1 MRVQGRS
8 ILPLDLPCTP
18 RVSVTPSG
26 VGKENMAELI
36 LEMRGITKTF
46 PGVRALDNVH
56 FSCERG
62 EVHALVGENGAGKST
77 LMKILSGVYLPDAGE
92 ITFKGVPVRMESPHH
107 AQSLGIST
115 IYQEPSL
122 LPHLTVA
129 ENIYLGREI
138 TGRLGL
144 IDTRELQRRA
154 QDLLDRLG
162 AAVDV
167 ASPVFRLSVAQQ
179 QLVEIAKAL
188 SLNADLI
195 IMDEPT
201 DALGEREV
209 EHLFDIIRSLRQ
221 AGVTVIY
228 VSHRLDEIFRIA
240 DRATVLKDGQVV
252 GTVRTADVSKGD
264 LICMMVGRP
273 LSEAFPPRGNG
284 KGEKV
289 LEVRGLSRRGA
300 FRDIHFTLHRGEI
313 LGIAGLAGSGRTEIV
328 RAIFGA
334 DPVDAGEILLR
345 GVPLQVRGPRDAVN
359 AGIGFLTE
367 DRKAEGLVMGLS
379 LRENVALPSL
389 DVWSAWG
396 LVDRARER
404 KVVGDLIAELQI
416 RPPNPQQ
423 QVQYL
428 SGGNQQKVVLAKWLA
443 TEPDVLLFDEPTLG
457 IDVGAKV
464 EIYALM
470 RRLANEG
477 KAIIMISSELPE
489 VIGMSDRILVLCEGR
504 IVGELT
510 PEEATEERILGLAC
524 GLEVEAE
531 SDKGSGTCLAPVPEG
546 AGTRSEGK
554 GKEFLQAVA
563 RFVRTSPHVATGA
576 VYAILVGLVVF
587 GLLASP
593 AFRTPR
599 NWVNLLRQ
607 ATSLGLVSI
616 GQTFVILAGGFD
628 VSVSAVITLV
638 SLLSAVLMEGRETM
652 ILPAVLL
659 SVVLGVVYGLVNGL
673 AIVRLRVNPFIAT
686 FATMSIGRGIALA
699 YTKIPVGRTA
709 PSYRF
714 LSDGYIGPFPVPL
727 ILFALAL
734 GLSLA
739 LLRRTRFGRYIYA
752 VGGDPEIAR
761 WSGISVSRIRIA
773 TYVISGLMA
782 AITGLYLSSRMGVG
796 DPAVGPGMEWDSVT
810 AVVVGG
816 TSLAGG
822 RGGLAGTL
830 AGVLLLTVISN
841 ILNLLNVHTWY
852 QQILKGLIILFAV
865 AVYKQSK

>member
-1 MRVQGRS
+1 
-8 ILPLDLPCTP
+8 
-18 RVSVTPSG
+18 
-26 VGKENMAELI
+26 MAGPF

-46 PGVRALDNVH
+46 PGVRALDNVF
-56 FSCERG
+56 FSCQQG

-92 ITFKGVPVRMESPHH
+92 IIYKGRVTRVESPGQ

-115 IYQEPSL
+115 IYQEPNL

-129 ENIYLGREI
+129 ENIFLGREF

-144 IDTRELQRRA
+144 VRARELQRRA
-154 QDLLDRLG
+154 QELLERLG
-162 AAVDV
+162 ATVNV
-167 ASPVFRLSVAQQ
+167 SSPVFRLSVAQQ
-179 QLVEIAKAL
+179 QLVEVAKAL

-201 DALGEREV
+201 AALGEREV
-209 EHLFDIIRSLRQ
+209 EHLFNVVRSLRQ
-221 AGVTVIY
+221 DGVTVIY

-252 GTVRTADVSKGD
+252 GTVQTAEATKTD

-273 LSEAFPPRGNG
+273 LSEAFPPRGGG

-289 LEVRGLSRRGA
+289 LEVRGLTRQGA
-300 FRDIHFTLHRGEI
+300 FHDIHFTLHQGEI
-313 LGIAGLAGSGRTEIV
+313 LGIAGLAGSGRTEIL
-328 RAIFGA
+328 RALFGA
-334 DPVDAGEILLR
+334 DPVDAGEVLLR
-345 GVPLQVRGPRDAVN
+345 GKPLRVKGPRDAVN

-367 DRKAEGLVMGLS
+367 DRKSEGLVMGLS
-379 LRENVALPSL
+379 VRENVALPSL
-389 DVWSAWG
+389 DAWNAWG
-396 LVDRARER
+396 LVDRAREQ
-404 KVVGDLIAELQI
+404 KVVGSLISELQV
-416 RPPNPQQ
+416 RPPSLQQ
-423 QVQYL
+423 QVRYL

-443 TEPDVLLFDEPTLG
+443 TKPDVLLFDEPTKG

-464 EIYALM
+464 EIYGLM

-504 IVGELT
+504 VAGELL
-510 PEEATEERILGLAC
+510 PEQATEEKILALAC
-524 GLEVEAE
+524 GLEMKAKIGEAE
-531 SDKGSGTCLAPVPEG
+531 VGPPLRSRGFGTQPAGKARRLLQSLVGS
-546 AGTRSEGK
+546 
-554 GKEFLQAVA
+554 
-563 RFVRTSPHVATGA
+563 VRGNPHAATIA
-576 VYAILVGLVVF
+576 VYAILAALLVF
-587 GLLASP
+587 GLFASP

-607 ATSLGLVSI
+607 STSLGLVSI
-616 GQTFVILAGGFD
+616 GQTFVILGGGFD

-638 SLLSAVLMEGRETM
+638 SLLSAVLMEGRDVM
-652 ILPAVLL
+652 IFPAILL
-659 SVVLGVVYGLVNGL
+659 SVALGAVYGLLNGL
-673 AIVRLRVNPFIAT
+673 IIVRLRVNPFIAT
-686 FATMSIGRGIALA
+686 FATMSIGRGLALA
-699 YTKIPVGRTA
+699 YTKIPVGRIA

-714 LSDGYIGPFPVPL
+714 LSDGAIGPLPMPL
-727 ILFALAL
+727 ILLVVAL
-734 GLSLA
+734 GASLVVLHRA
-739 LLRRTRFGRYIYA
+739 RFGRYVYA

-761 WSGISVSRIRIA
+761 WSGIRVARIQVA

-782 AITGLYLSSRMGVG
+782 AITGLYLASRMGVG

-822 RGGLAGTL
+822 RGGLAGTV
-830 AGVLLLTVISN
+830 AGILLLAVISN
-841 ILNLLNVHTWY
+841 VLNLLNVHTWY
-852 QQILKGLIILFAV
+852 QQIIKGLIILFAV

>member
-1 MRVQGRS
+1 
-8 ILPLDLPCTP
+8 
-18 RVSVTPSG
+18 
-26 VGKENMAELI
+26 MAELI
-36 LEMRGITKTF
+36 LDMRGITKTF

-77 LMKILSGVYLPDAGE
+77 LMKILSGVYSPDAGE
-92 ITFKGVPVRMESPHH
+92 IIFKGSPVRMESPHH

-122 LPHLTVA
+122 LPYLTVA

-144 IDTRELQRRA
+144 VDARELQRRA
-154 QDLLDRLG
+154 QALLDRLG

-167 ASPVFRLSVAQQ
+167 SSPVFRLGVAQQ

-201 DALGEREV
+201 AALGEREV
-209 EHLFDIIRSLRQ
+209 AHLFEVIRSLRQ
-221 AGVTVIY
+221 DGVTVIY

-273 LSEAFPPRGNG
+273 LSEAFPPRGDG
-284 KGEKV
+284 RGEKV
-289 LEVRGLSRRGA
+289 LEVRGLTRRGA
-300 FRDIHFTLHRGEI
+300 FYDIHFSLHRGEI

-328 RAIFGA
+328 RALFGA
-334 DPVDAGEILLR
+334 DPVDAGEVLLH
-345 GVPLQVRGPRDAVN
+345 GKPLQIRGPRDAVN
-359 AGIGFLTE
+359 SGIGFLTE

-379 LRENVALPSL
+379 VRENVALPSL

-510 PEEATEERILGLAC
+510 PEEATEERILALAC
-524 GLEVEAE
+524 GLEAEAKPREAE
-531 SDKGSGTCLAPVPEG
+531 ACPLPGSDGSGTRPEDG
-546 AGTRSEGK
+546 REG
-554 GKEFLQAVA
+554 FLQPLA
-563 RFVRTSPHVATGA
+563 RFVRTNPHVATVA
-576 VYAILVGLVVF
+576 VYAILVGLVAF
-587 GLLASP
+587 GLSASP

-638 SLLSAVLMEGRETM
+638 SLLSAVLMEGGETM
-652 ILPAVLL
+652 VLPAVLL
-659 SVVLGVVYGLVNGL
+659 SLALGVLYGLGNGL

-699 YTKIPVGRTA
+699 YTKIPVGRTT

-714 LSDGYIGPFPVPL
+714 LSDGFIGPFPVPL

-734 GLSLA
+734 GVSLVV
-739 LLRRTRFGRYIYA
+739 LRRTRFGRHVYA

-761 WSGISVSRIRIA
+761 WSGIPVSRIRIA
-773 TYVISGLMA
+773 TYVLSGLMA
-782 AITGLYLSSRMGVG
+782 AVTGLYLASRMGVG

-865 AVYKQSK
+865 AVYKQTK

>member
-1 MRVQGRS
+1 
-8 ILPLDLPCTP
+8 
-18 RVSVTPSG
+18 
-26 VGKENMAELI
+26 MAELI

-46 PGVRALDNVH
+46 PGVRALDGVH

-77 LMKILSGVYLPDAGE
+77 LMKILSGVYVPDAGE
-92 ITFKGVPVRMESPHH
+92 IIFKGTPVRMESPHH

-138 TGRLGL
+138 VNPLGL
-144 IDTRELQRRA
+144 IEARELQRRA

-167 ASPVFRLSVAQQ
+167 SAPVFRLSVAQQ

-201 DALGEREV
+201 AALGEREV
-209 EHLFDIIRSLRQ
+209 EHLFNIIRTLRRD
-221 AGVTVIY
+221 GVTVIY
-228 VSHRLDEIFRIA
+228 VSHRLEEIFRIA
-240 DRATVLKDGQVV
+240 DRVTVLKDGQVV
-252 GTVRTADVSKGD
+252 GTARTTEVSKAD

-284 KGEKV
+284 KGEPV
-289 LEVRGLSRRGA
+289 LEVRGLTRRGA
-300 FRDIHFTLHRGEI
+300 FYDVSFTLHRGEI

-334 DPVDAGEILLR
+334 DPVDAGEVLLR
-345 GVPLQVRGPRDAVN
+345 GKPLRLRGPRDAVN
-359 AGIGFLTE
+359 SGIGFLTE

-379 LRENVALPSL
+379 VRENVALPNL

-396 LVDRARER
+396 VVDLDRER
-404 KVVGDLIAELQI
+404 QVVEHLITGLQI
-416 RPPNPQQ
+416 RPPNPKQ

-443 TEPDVLLFDEPTLG
+443 TEPEVLLFDEPTRG

-464 EIYALM
+464 EIYTLM

-504 IVGELT
+504 ISGEFT
-510 PEEATEERILGLAC
+510 PEEATEERILALAC
-524 GLEVEAE
+524 GLGVEMAGEGGAFSPAPSEDVEVQPQE
-531 SDKGSGTCLAPVPEG
+531 KG
-546 AGTRSEGK
+546 RSILDPLVR
-554 GKEFLQAVA
+554 FA
-563 RFVRTSPHVATGA
+563 RTNPHVATVA
-576 VYAILVGLVVF
+576 VYAILVGLVAF
-587 GLLASP
+587 GLLSSP
-593 AFRTPR
+593 AFRTSR

-607 ATSLGLVSI
+607 ATSLGLVGI
-616 GQTFVILAGGFD
+616 GQTFVILGGGFD

-652 ILPAVLL
+652 VLPAVLL
-659 SVVLGVVYGLVNGL
+659 SVALGVCYGFVNGL
-673 AIVRLRVNPFIAT
+673 AIARLRVSPFIAT
-686 FATMSIGRGIALA
+686 FATMSIGRGFALA
-699 YTKIPVGRTA
+699 YTKIPVGRIA

-714 LSDGYIGPFPVPL
+714 LADGYLGPLPVPL
-727 ILFALAL
+727 VVLALAL
-734 GLSLA
+734 GISFVVLH
-739 LLRRTRFGRYIYA
+739 RTRFGRYVYA

-761 WSGISVSRIRIA
+761 WSGIPVQRIRIA

-796 DPAVGPGMEWDSVT
+796 DPAVGPGIEWDSVT

-822 RGGLAGTL
+822 RGGLAGTV

>member
-1 MRVQGRS
+1 
-8 ILPLDLPCTP
+8 
-18 RVSVTPSG
+18 
-26 VGKENMAELI
+26 MAELI

-77 LMKILSGVYLPDAGE
+77 LMKILSGVYPPDAGE
-92 ITFKGVPVRMESPHH
+92 IVFKGVPVRLESPHH

-122 LPHLTVA
+122 LPYLTVA
-129 ENIYLGREI
+129 ENIYLGREV

-144 IDTRELQRRA
+144 IDGAELERRA
-154 QDLLDRLG
+154 SQLLDRLG
-162 AAVDV
+162 AAVDPS
-167 ASPVFRLSVAQQ
+167 SPVVRLSVAQQ
-179 QLVEIAKAL
+179 QIVEIAKAL
-188 SLNADLI
+188 SLQADLI
-195 IMDEPT
+195 LMDEPT
-201 DALGEREV
+201 AALGEREV
-209 EHLFDIIRSLRQ
+209 EHLFAIVRSLRQ
-221 AGVTVIY
+221 DGVTVIY

-252 GTVRTADVSKGD
+252 GTVRTAEVSKAD

-273 LSEAFPPRGNG
+273 LGEAFPSRGDG
-284 KGEKV
+284 RGEKV
-289 LEVRGLSRRGA
+289 LEVRGLTRRGA
-300 FRDIHFTLHRGEI
+300 FRDIRFTLHRGEI

-328 RAIFGA
+328 RALFGA
-334 DPVDAGEILLR
+334 DPVDAGEILLHGKPLSLR
-345 GVPLQVRGPRDAVN
+345 GSRDAVK

-367 DRKAEGLVMGLS
+367 DRKSEGLVMGLS
-379 LRENVALPSL
+379 VRENVALPSL

-404 KVVGDLIAELQI
+404 KAVGDLISGLQV
-416 RPPNPQQ
+416 RPPNLQQ
-423 QVQYL
+423 QVRYL

-443 TEPDVLLFDEPTLG
+443 TEPDVLLFDEPTRG

-470 RRLANEG
+470 RRLADEG

-489 VIGMSDRILVLCEGR
+489 VIGMSNRILVLCEGR
-504 IVGELT
+504 IVGELA
-510 PEEATEERILGLAC
+510 PEDATEEKILALAC
-524 GLEVEAE
+524 GLGVEAE
-531 SDKGSGTCLAPVPEG
+531 PEETE
-546 AGTRSEGK
+546 ACPSPPSEGSTGRPGGK
-554 GKEFLQAVA
+554 GREFLPSLI
-563 RFVRTSPHVATGA
+563 RFMRTNPHTATVA
-576 VYAILVGLVVF
+576 VYAILVFLVAF
-587 GLLASP
+587 GLSTSP
-593 AFRTPR
+593 AFRTSR

-616 GQTFVILAGGFD
+616 GQTFVILGGGFD

-652 ILPAVLL
+652 VLPAVLL
-659 SVVLGVVYGLVNGL
+659 SVALGVVYGLVNGL
-673 AIVRLRVNPFIAT
+673 AIVRLQVNPFIAT
-686 FATMSIGRGIALA
+686 FATMSIGRGLALA
-699 YTKIPVGRTA
+699 YTKIPVGRIA
-709 PSYRF
+709 PGYRF
-714 LSDGYIGPFPVPL
+714 LSDGAIGPFPVPL
-727 ILFALAL
+727 LLLALAL
-734 GLSLA
+734 AVSFVV
-739 LLRRTRFGRYIYA
+739 LRRTRFGRYVYA

-761 WSGISVSRIRIA
+761 WSGIPVPRIRIA

-782 AITGLYLSSRMGVG
+782 AITGLYLASRMGVG
-796 DPAVGPGMEWDSVT
+796 DPAVGPGMEWDAIT

-822 RGGLAGTL
+822 RGSLAGTL

-852 QQILKGLIILFAV
+852 QQVIKGLIILFAV